1 MDYLDTSA
9 LKILLINTNM
19 INDKVVVG
27 AMCVGRDVDM
37 LNITIHNLLKYSD
50 WVVLLLDNETPEV
63 MQLVLDYQ
71 RKYYGKIWL
80 RRSSFPHEIVRGPTK
95 SLDHRHRWKAI
106 KGYVRD
112 EVFFHIRRILD
123 LKSDKYSKIDILLFP
138 DQDEIF
144 TDYLPELLEKLW
156 DSNKQGV
163 SLKMVHV
170 VNDMFTIKQDLMG
183 PHFHIMKYTR
193 ELRGYP
199 WQFFNMFHPI
209 TGSQIMKVNYYS
221 VHLPYLTTSSRK
233 FRDENWKKLRLD
245 GAQLWT
251 LDKSVV
257 EMSPKE
263 ISDTFLRKPDKI
275 FK

>member
-1 MDYLDTSA
+1 
-9 LKILLINTNM
+9 M
-19 INDKVVVG
+19 IKDKVIVG
-27 AMCVGRDVDM
+27 GMCISRDVDI
-37 LNITIHNLLKYSD
+37 LNITIPNLLKYCD

-63 MQLVLDYQ
+63 LKLALEYQ
-71 RKYYGKIWL
+71 EKHYGKIWL
-80 RRSSFPHEIVRGPTK
+80 RRSSFPHDIVRGRGK
-95 SLDHRHRWKAI
+95 ILDNRHRWKAI

-123 LKSDKYSKIDILLFP
+123 MRHGLLEEHKKIDILLFP

-144 TDYLPELLEKLW
+144 TDHLPELLERLLESDKR
-156 DSNKQGV
+156 GI

-170 VNDMFTIKQDLMG
+170 VDDMFTIKEDAMG

-193 ELRGYP
+193 ELAGYP

-221 VHLPYLTTSSRK
+221 VHLPYLTASSRK
-233 FRDENWKKLRLD
+233 FRNENWKKLGLK
-245 GAQLWT
+245 GAKLWT
-251 LDKSVV
+251 LPKSVV

-263 ISDTFLRKPDKI
+263 ISDTFLRKHDKI